1 MNRVT
6 RMFVVLS
13 LAGVTLAALLAPVA
27 LAQAPAAAAKRPSGS
42 HYVYLIRHGMYD
54 YDSTVTD
61 DAKGN
66 RLNALGHEQ
75 AALTGKRF
83 AGLPIRVRSLVTSN
97 YLRALETAEDM
108 GREMKMKPVVDTLL
122 HECTPSFESRPEY
135 TRIASDEE
143 MVACEAN
150 LAAAFAKYLVPTPE
164 ADTYDVLVAHGNVIR
179 WLVCKSLSMDP
190 QLWRRFTIG
199 NCSATAL
206 VVAPDGTVRMASYSD
221 TGHIPVEK
229 QTWTGK
235 GAGWME
241 AAAGAGKVKGMK

>member
-13 LAGVTLAALLAPVA
+13 LAGVALAALLAPVA
-27 LAQAPAAAAKRPSGS
+27 QAQAPKRPSGS

-75 AALTGKRF
+75 AALVGKRF
-83 AGLPIRVRSLVTSN
+83 AGLPIRVNSLVASP

-108 GREMKMKPVVDTLL
+108 GREMKMKPVVDTLI

-143 MVACEAN
+143 MAACEAN
-150 LAAAFAKYLVPTPE
+150 LAAAYTKYLAPTPD

-179 WLVCKSLSMDP
+179 WLVCKAMGLDP

-199 NCSATAL
+199 NCSVTAL
-206 VVAPDGTVRMASYSD
+206 VVAPDGTVRMAAYSD
-221 TGHIPVEK
+221 TGHLPVEK

-235 GAGWME
+235 GAGWMGPP
-241 AAAGAGKVKGMK
+241 AAAAKGMK

>member
-1 MNRVT
+1 MNRTIRLLLALAV
-6 RMFVVLS
+6 
-13 LAGVTLAALLAPVA
+13 AGVTLAASAA
-27 LAQAPAAAAKRPSGS
+27 AQAPAAKKPSGS

-83 AGLPIRVRSLVTSN
+83 AGLPIKVRSLMTSP

-108 GREMKMKPVVDTLL
+108 GREMKMTPVVDTLL
-122 HECTPSFESRPEY
+122 HECTPRFESRPDY
-135 TRIASDEE
+135 TRLASDEE
-143 MVACEAN
+143 MDACEAN

-164 ADTYDVLVAHGNVIR
+164 TDTYDVLVCHGNVIR
-179 WLVCKSLSMDP
+179 WLVCKSLGLDP
-190 QLWRRFTIG
+190 QLWRRFTVG
-199 NCSATAL
+199 NGSITTL
-206 VVAPDGTVRMASYSD
+206 VVAPDGVIRMASYSD

-229 QTWTGK
+229 QTWTGR
-235 GAGWME
+235 GAGWLVP
-241 AAAGAGKVKGMK
+241 AKPTAGMK

>member
-1 MNRVT
+1 MKRIIRT
-6 RMFVVLS
+6 
-13 LAGVTLAALLAPVA
+13 LLALAVA
-27 LAQAPAAAAKRPSGS
+27 GAAIAAFAPAWAQAPAAKRPSGV

-61 DAKGN
+61 DALGN

-75 AALTGKRF
+75 AKLVGQRF
-83 AGLPIRVRSLVTSN
+83 AGLPVKVNSLVASP

-108 GREMKMKPVVDTLL
+108 GREMKMKPVVDTLI

-143 MVACEAN
+143 MAACEAN
-150 LAAAFAKYLVPTPE
+150 LAAAYAKYLAPTPD

-179 WLVCKSLSMDP
+179 WLVCKSLGLDP

-199 NCSATAL
+199 NCSVTAL
-206 VVAPDGTVRMASYSD
+206 VVAPDGTVRMAAYSD
-221 TGHIPVEK
+221 TGHLPVEK

-235 GAGWME
+235 GAGWM
-241 AAAGAGKVKGMK
+241 GAGRQRPGIR